1 MNAEMKTFHKDNPCS
16 SPMPPL
22 SLDNLDGDG
31 GWANLRGPL
40 VKAANVRHTV
50 PFCQHLAR
58 KYLQGDSLYSR
69 SCNRVMD
76 SLVEF
81 YNIIYDGGHFLSVD
95 EKTRLAA
102 SVETFGIHF
111 MCLRELSRRS
121 GILAWQITPKVH
133 YHMHWP
139 LQAAVENP
147 RMSQNYC
154 EDIMVGRLTTM
165 WAASAHGPYM
175 GRIQASVLVKYWVTL
190 ILLLEL

>member
-1 MNAEMKTFHKDNPCS
+1 M
-16 SPMPPL
+16 
-22 SLDNLDGDG
+22 
-31 GWANLRGPL
+31 RGPL

-81 YNIIYDGGHFLSVD
+81 YNIIYDGGHFLSGD

-133 YHMHWP
+133 MCMH
-139 LQAAVENP
+139 LMTEARLINP
-147 RMSQNYC
+147 RWGPGLCRRTHDRAYRSY
-154 EDIMVGRLTTM
+154 MVTVRTG
-165 WAASAHGPYM
+165 AIPKNSAIHIF
-175 GRIQASVLVKYWVTL
+175 R
-190 ILLLEL
+190 